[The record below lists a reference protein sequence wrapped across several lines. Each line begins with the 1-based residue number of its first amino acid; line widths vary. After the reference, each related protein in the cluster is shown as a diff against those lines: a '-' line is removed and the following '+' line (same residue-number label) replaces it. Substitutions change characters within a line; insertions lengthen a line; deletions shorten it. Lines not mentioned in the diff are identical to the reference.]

1 MKSGSQWSAA
11 ALGAVIAGLLANS
24 PAVRAAELSYGVDV
38 GVGQTDN
45 VARVSTDEQDE
56 TIASVGA
63 QLRLDHE
70 SRRLRANV
78 ETRLEYRDYLD
89 NTYDGEVVGNLLANG
104 VFAFVED
111 RFTWTVTD
119 TFGQTTQN
127 QFAPSTPDNRANV
140 NYLSTGPDFTLPL
153 GSRNKLLMHG
163 RYIDLHY
170 EDSDVGNQRV
180 RGELALQRTL
190 SDASNVSL
198 NVTSEQTRFDDAAL
212 VDFDNNEGF
221 ARYEVDAART
231 SLSLDAGVNEITR
244 GDETD
249 RGWLGR
255 LNLKRRTSTSLT
267 VGLELGHDF
276 SDAGNAFA
284 DLQVNQP
291 GSTEPVPVQQ
301 TATPFENTYG
311 TVYGQFSRN
320 RTDILLRAGYYDEGY
335 QAQPLF
341 DRKRITLELGLNR
354 NLNASLS
361 AHCNANYSR
370 QEYDALNRKFTD
382 LTANLGVRWSVGRST
397 SVSFD
402 YSFMDRNDNA
412 SDSDYRANEIWVR
425 FGYQV
430 GEGASG
436 RFGGS

>member
-153 GSRNKLLMHG
+153 GSRNKL
-163 RYIDLHY
+163 RRR
-170 EDSDVGNQRV
+170 QP
-180 RGELALQRTL
+180 
-190 SDASNVSL
+190 
-198 NVTSEQTRFDDAAL
+198 
-212 VDFDNNEGF
+212 
-221 ARYEVDAART
+221 
-231 SLSLDAGVNEITR
+231 AGA
-244 GDETD
+244 
-249 RGWLGR
+249 
-255 LNLKRRTSTSLT
+255 RRTRAAAYP
-267 VGLELGHDF
+267 VRCLER
-276 SDAGNAFA
+276 
-284 DLQVNQP
+284 
-291 GSTEPVPVQQ
+291 VPQRHQ
-301 TATPFENTYG
+301 
-311 TVYGQFSRN
+311 
-320 RTDILLRAGYYDEGY
+320 
-335 QAQPLF
+335 
-341 DRKRITLELGLNR
+341 
-354 NLNASLS
+354 
-361 AHCNANYSR
+361 
-370 QEYDALNRKFTD
+370 
-382 LTANLGVRWSVGRST
+382 
-397 SVSFD
+397 
-402 YSFMDRNDNA
+402 
-412 SDSDYRANEIWVR
+412 RANPVR
-425 FGYQV
+425 
-430 GEGASG
+430 
-436 RFGGS
+436 